1 MANKIILK
9 RGADANVSSLTPNS
23 IGEPIWGTSNNKLY
37 VASGTSAGNFE
48 WVGAPI
54 LDEDAFGSNSATNL
68 ATQQSIKAYVDA
80 QDSNIASDTLT
91 FTNKTFDANG
101 TGNSISNIE
110 VADLASGVFVDED
123 NMASDSA
130 TAIASQ
136 QSIKAYVDA
145 QVTAQDLD
153 ISADS
158 GSNIA
163 IDLDSEVLAVSGGS
177 GISTS
182 ITGNDVTIAGDD
194 ATTSAKGVAS
204 FNSSDFSVSSGA
216 VSIGSLANNQLDNS
230 SIGVSDGST
239 TTEVA
244 LGADIQFRG
253 TTNEIE
259 CSESSGTVTFGLP
272 SNVTIGGNLTV
283 NGEMTTT
290 TSSSVAIGDVN
301 VKLAQT
307 NSANSVDIGMYGKY
321 VDSGTKYKGFF
332 SDVDNSDTLTFF
344 KGTGT

>member
-9 RGADANVSSLTPNS
+9 RGAHANLSSLTPNS

-136 QSIKAYVDA
+136 LSLIH
-145 QVTAQDLD
+145 
-153 ISADS
+153 IS
-158 GSNIA
+158 
-163 IDLDSEVLAVSGGS
+163 EP
-177 GISTS
+177 T
-182 ITGNDVTIAGDD
+182 
-194 ATTSAKGVAS
+194 
-204 FNSSDFSVSSGA
+204 
-216 VSIGSLANNQLDNS
+216 
-230 SIGVSDGST
+230 
-239 TTEVA
+239 
-244 LGADIQFRG
+244 R
-253 TTNEIE
+253 
-259 CSESSGTVTFGLP
+259 P
-272 SNVTIGGNLTV
+272 
-283 NGEMTTT
+283 
-290 TSSSVAIGDVN
+290 
-301 VKLAQT
+301 
-307 NSANSVDIGMYGKY
+307 Y
-321 VDSGTKYKGFF
+321 
-332 SDVDNSDTLTFF
+332 
-344 KGTGT
+344 